1 MGCGC
6 GGAARTEAITSN
18 QAQAMIEEARRS
30 AQDEYEAII
39 ASAGNA
45 VGNANSENTAQR

>member
-6 GGAARTEAITSN
+6 GGARTETITSV
-18 QAQAMIEEARRS
+18 QAQQMIEEARRT
-30 AQDEYEAII
+30 AQEEYEAII

-45 VGNANSENTAQR
+45 VGNANSSETAQR

>member
-6 GGAARTEAITSN
+6 GGARTEAITSN
-18 QAQAMIEEARRS
+18 MAQELIDQARKS
-30 AQDEYEAII
+30 AQEEYDAII

-45 VGNANSENTAQR
+45 IGNGNSDQTAQR

>member
-6 GGAARTEAITSN
+6 GQGRAETITSAEAN
-18 QAQAMIEEARRS
+18 AMIEQARRS
-30 AQDEYEAII
+30 AQEEYEAII

-45 VGNANSENTAQR
+45 IGNGDSNQTARR